1 MNMSIKN
8 RCLIIVQNGVA
19 QFSADDGVHVE
30 ILDLD
35 EPYEGDDPYASISEE
50 FKDLLNHL

>member
-1 MNMSIKN
+1 MSIKN

-50 FKDLLNHL
+50 FKDLLNNL